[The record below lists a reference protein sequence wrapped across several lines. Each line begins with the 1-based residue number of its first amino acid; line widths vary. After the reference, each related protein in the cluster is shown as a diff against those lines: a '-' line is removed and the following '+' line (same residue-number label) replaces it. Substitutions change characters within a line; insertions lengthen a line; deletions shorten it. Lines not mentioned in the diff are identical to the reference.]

1 MRVKSALMIA
11 SALLLCLQALAGCA
25 GGSSANPQGG
35 QAVAILTSA
44 ETGSYRDAIA
54 RSQGAAI
61 RWIEPGRAGGK
72 WQDSAEA
79 RKAVEEAIK
88 SAAPNLAAIDYASLS
103 VPDFVTQTRALKPQP
118 AMFTGQDL
126 GVDAYG
132 EEASSTAGWALY
144 VWQGPEFPKRPD
156 RPLVYRWIEV
166 YGLYSFD
173 REAVTRLLVT
183 IHGQAIE

>member
-11 SALLLCLQALAGCA
+11 SALLLCVQALAGCA
-25 GGSSANPQGG
+25 GGSADPKGG
-35 QAVAILTSA
+35 QAVAILTFA

-61 RWIEPGRAGGK
+61 RWIEPGQAGGK

-118 AMFTGQDL
+118 AMFTGQGL
-126 GVDAYG
+126 RVDAYG
-132 EEASSTAGWALY
+132 EEASSTSGWALY
-144 VWQGPEFPKRPD
+144 VRQGPEFPKRPD

-166 YGLYSFD
+166 YALYSFD
-173 REAVTRLLVT
+173 RKAVTRLLVT